1 MRGIA
6 GVGLDPIPSR
16 ALQLRRCCDH
26 ALHPGL
32 GDRPCQP
39 EPGRAG
45 LIGHPHRGPQLVQ
58 PAQHLAVV
66 WTQSRSRD
74 LACFLVNGVRDDRKR
89 VHVQPD
95 TRTLNNHRRPPDLQM
110 WLCQRECSPT
120 LTTHESFCS
129 PRPSASAGL
138 HTVYNR

>member
-1 MRGIA
+1 M
-6 GVGLDPIPSR
+6 
-16 ALQLRRCCDH
+16 
-26 ALHPGL
+26 
-32 GDRPCQP
+32 
-39 EPGRAG
+39 
-45 LIGHPHRGPQLVQ
+45 
-58 PAQHLAVV
+58 
-66 WTQSRSRD
+66 
-74 LACFLVNGVRDDRKR
+74 RDDRKR

-138 HTVYNR
+138 HTVYTPPIVTARHIPEPAEVKLAGHGDRLRRPRSTLADDDLCFA